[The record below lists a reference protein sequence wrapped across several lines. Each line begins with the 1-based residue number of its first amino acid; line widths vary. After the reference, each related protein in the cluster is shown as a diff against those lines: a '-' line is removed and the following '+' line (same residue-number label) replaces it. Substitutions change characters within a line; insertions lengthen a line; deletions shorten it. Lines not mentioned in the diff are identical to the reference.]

1 MICSYCKSDIDND
14 SFHCDQCGK
23 ELFICPTCGKPG
35 KGKNCVED
43 GSKLFSP
50 KQKSGVTTSSGVAQ
64 NQNNVPLV
72 SQPVS
77 ILNQTVDT
85 PSKIQPPVFNNNP
98 TAPVLK
104 LISNHLKID
113 IELKSED
120 IIGRTTGNHANIFGQ
135 FSQISG
141 QHAQFVFDKTNG
153 WTIKDLGSTNGSAI
167 SNSPNWQNVPKLKP
181 HTLEALSNNCFL
193 LLANIEFQVKIISN
207 TTPSGTQRL

>member
-1 MICSYCKSDIDND
+1 MICSYCKSHIDND

-50 KQKSGVTTSSGVAQ
+50 KQKSVTTSSGVTQ

-72 SQPVS
+72 SPPVS
-77 ILNQTVDT
+77 IHNQTVDT
-85 PSKIQPPVFNNNP
+85 RSKIQPPVFNNNP
-98 TAPVLK
+98 TTPILK
-104 LISNHLKID
+104 IISKPLKID

-120 IIGRTTGNHANIFGQ
+120 IIGRTIGNYANIFGQ

-141 QHAQFVFDKTNG
+141 SMPNSFL
-153 WTIKDLGSTNGSAI
+153 IKLTDG
-167 SNSPNWQNVPKLKP
+167 
-181 HTLEALSNNCFL
+181 H
-193 LLANIEFQVKIISN
+193 
-207 TTPSGTQRL
+207 

>member
-1 MICSYCKSDIDND
+1 MICSYCKSDIDYD

-23 ELFICPTCGKPG
+23 ELFICSTCGKPG

-50 KQKSGVTTSSGVAQ
+50 KQKAGITTSSDETQ
-64 NQNNVPLV
+64 NQNKAPLV

-77 ILNQTVDT
+77 ILNQLVDT
-85 PSKIQPPVFNNNP
+85 PSKIKPPVVNDNFYI
-98 TAPVLK
+98 PVLK
-104 LISNHLKID
+104 LINNNLKID

-120 IIGRTTGNHANIFGQ
+120 IIGRTTGNHASIFGQ

-141 QHAQFVFDKTNG
+141 QHVQFIFNKTNG
-153 WTIKDLGSTNGSAI
+153 WSIKDLGSTNGSAI
-167 SNSPNWQNVPKLKP
+167 SNSMNWQNVSKLQP
-181 HTLEALSNNCFL
+181 HTLEVLSNNCFL

-207 TTPSGTQRL
+207 TSSSGTQRL